1 MLFLGADAYKAV
13 DDLTHLADI
22 VKRHLEQAA
31 YTNNPTYYR
40 YLGECEILL
49 FLYTL
54 KRASTI
60 ATVNIEPDCHTFT
73 FSILQMSLPLVINL

>member
-13 DDLTHLADI
+13 DNLTHLTDI
-22 VKRHLEQAA
+22 VKRHLEQAV
-31 YTNNPTYYR
+31 YTDHSTYYR
-40 YLGECEILL
+40 YLGEILL

-54 KRASTI
+54 KRTNTI

-73 FSILQMSLPLVINL
+73 FSILQM

>member
-13 DDLTHLADI
+13 DDLTYLTDI
-22 VKRHLEQAA
+22 VKRHLKQAV
-31 YTNNPTYYR
+31 YTDHPTYPR

-54 KRASTI
+54 KRTSTI

-73 FSILQMSLPLVINL
+73 FSILQM

>member
-13 DDLTHLADI
+13 DDLTHLTDI
-22 VKRHLEQAA
+22 VNRHLKQAVC
-31 YTNNPTYYR
+31 TDHPTYHR

-54 KRASTI
+54 KRTSTI

-73 FSILQMSLPLVINL
+73 FSILQMSLPLIINL

>member
-13 DDLTHLADI
+13 DDLTHLTDI

-31 YTNNPTYYR
+31 YTDHPTYYR

-49 FLYTL
+49 FF
-54 KRASTI
+54 I
-60 ATVNIEPDCHTFT
+60 H
-73 FSILQMSLPLVINL
+73 

>member
-13 DDLTHLADI
+13 DDLTHLTDI
-22 VKRHLEQAA
+22 AKRYLKQVV
-31 YTNNPTYYR
+31 YTDHPTYHR

-54 KRASTI
+54 MRASTI
-60 ATVNIEPDCHTFT
+60 ATVNIEPDCCTFT
-73 FSILQMSLPLVINL
+73 FSILQRSVL